1 MRPQTLPFP
10 PFVLP
15 EENSS
20 SPRPPFT
27 SFLMPSPLAALYP
40 SSSAPLPHASPARG
54 ILFRRYCSYPR
65 LPRNFPMRPQAHS
78 FPLASFSKKTSVLPT
93 PSPLSS
99 SPLSLGIPQRNTLF
113 SRCPLPPFLYPF
125 STQPPRGDPLSP
137 LLLIPPPPS
146 QLPDATANPPFSPC
160 VLLDGNNCHPPSC
173 PHSPSSSPLFL
184 GFFPKESPL
193 PAPLLHASP
202 AGGSSFVATAQA
214 SASLAASRCDRKPTL
229 FPFHPSRR
237 GKLPSSQPLSSASLP
252 HASPARGILFHRY
265 CSILRL
271 LYNFPMRPQTHPFP
285 LASFS
290 KRKIAILPGPLS
302 LLVPSFPWL
311 FPKEYP
317 LSRCP
322 LPPFPHPSPT
332 HPPQGGSSF
341 SSSTHRSSS
350 SATSQFARIPL
361 PFPHHLHYLRQPSLR
376 FSYLPKL
383 FPSSS

>member
-1 MRPQTLPFP
+1 MRPQTYPSS

-27 SFLMPSPLAALYP
+27 SFVMPSPLAALYP
-40 SSSAPLPHASPARG
+40 SSSAPLPHASPARK

-78 FPLASFSKKTSVLPT
+78 FPLASFSKKLPSSQPLHPHPRPLFPLAFPKGIPSFLAVLYLLSCT
-93 PSPLSS
+93 PSP
-99 SPLSLGIPQRNTLF
+99 
-113 SRCPLPPFLYPF
+113 
-125 STQPPRGDPLSP
+125 
-137 LLLIPPPPS
+137 
-146 QLPDATANPPFSPC
+146 
-160 VLLDGNNCHPPSC
+160 H
-173 PHSPSSSPLFL
+173 
-184 GFFPKESPL
+184 
-193 PAPLLHASP
+193 SP
-202 AGGSSFVATAQA
+202 AGGSSFAATAHT
-214 SASLAASRCDRKPTL
+214 SASSTTSRCDRKPPFSPLSSSRRKSSSSPKASSFLPHTL
-229 FPFHPSRR
+229 FPAPLLSHFPTR
-237 GKLPSSQPLSSASLP
+237 GSCCFPFSAPRTSPGSPTPLH
-252 HASPARGILFHRY
+252 HAFLARGILFHRY

-322 LPPFPHPSPT
+322 LPPSSAPLPHASPARGILFRRYCSYPRHPHNFPMRPYTSPLPPSPSPKAT
-332 HPPQGGSSF
+332 F
-341 SSSTHRSSS
+341 SSLLLSPQ
-350 SATSQFARIPL
+350 AFP
-361 PFPHHLHYLRQPSLR
+361 PFS
-376 FSYLPKL
+376 
-383 FPSSS
+383 